1 MYIMISSS
9 NEKISKRLYK
19 TRILLLEL
27 GYCNAYISLY
37 SLTTSSFYALLFR
50 QLLRKCVC
58 WTKLCLG
65 WWVIVFIPFTLDF
78 LLAARTAAALHC
90 LHFRTATLIS
100 HLIQIFLICSCFLI
114 EGRIFL
120 NTIRSRTP
128 QARHWI
134 IVGTIISLFLLL
146 NFDLNQRCLLGDL
159 TKHKYKNKY
168 KNVSDF
174 NAKKR

>member
-1 MYIMISSS
+1 MHIYHC
-9 NEKISKRLYK
+9 
-19 TRILLLEL
+19 TAWLLVASTHSYFGSCFASASVEP
-27 GYCNAYISLY
+27 I
-37 SLTTSSFYALLFR
+37 
-50 QLLRKCVC
+50 
-58 WTKLCLG
+58 LCLG

-174 NAKKR
+174 NAKKRKN